1 MINFLSIIFDEV
13 GNLKG
18 VRMIGYIGEEILAME
33 IASVVWRFWGYV
45 YSDNYIDE
53 RGKVMN

>member
-18 VRMIGYIGEEILAME
+18 VRMIGYIGEEILVME
-33 IASVVWRFWGYV
+33 IVSVVWRFWGYV

-53 RGKVMN
+53 RGKVMD

>member
-18 VRMIGYIGEEILAME
+18 VRMIGYIGEEILVME
-33 IASVVWRFWGYV
+33 IVSVVWRFWGYV